1 MKGGGGGRKA
11 DGRCP
16 PVAFRETDL
25 LLPGIANHFR
35 ERSLAML
42 RFNSYRIGLLAMPLV
57 VVIGCAKTDVPP
69 ASPAEQVAAVQP
81 VRQPTA
87 VLRDVAAIKPW
98 REYRVERW
106 PSQPS
111 LQPANQ
117 WNVVARRLPPVAEP
131 VVPIAR
137 DTTVA
142 ASESADSTPIGTSV
156 PTVDVQI
163 DEVAEDAVDD
173 VANTADD
180 PEFDPPLPEGMVINP
195 FAVSDREDD
204 ASEPDESVL
213 PVDDI
218 TPAVDG
224 RVAAADVPP
233 PPVPVV
239 TDAVV
244 PAHLQES
251 WFGLI
256 RGAYA
261 LGNRGA
267 QYAARQEFERT
278 LYEIA
283 QTKDVLSGGQ
293 HTAALARALRALDEA
308 ADFLPGQGNVSAAP
322 RADIIL
328 AGHQTPIASQLPT
341 TLPASALMEAY
352 HRYAEAQF
360 GEAVGGV
367 RAGSMALHALGKLY
381 DRLATEDADNCRDA
395 GDRAITLQRAALRA
409 HGGNYLAANEL
420 GVLLARGGDHRR
432 ARQQFVRSLQLTRT
446 REAEYNL
453 AMVDAKLAQA
463 QGRAAPPVPQSGRLA
478 QAPRR
483 PRVEWVPA
491 EQFAGAKSGRL
502 AGPHPAASQH
512 GLPKQGPPPAVAS
525 EQPAPGRLRQA
536 LNSFLPPKHNR

>member
-1 MKGGGGGRKA
+1 
-11 DGRCP
+11 
-16 PVAFRETDL
+16 
-25 LLPGIANHFR
+25 
-35 ERSLAML
+35 
-42 RFNSYRIGLLAMPLV
+42 
-57 VVIGCAKTDVPP
+57 
-69 ASPAEQVAAVQP
+69 
-81 VRQPTA
+81 
-87 VLRDVAAIKPW
+87 
-98 REYRVERW
+98 
-106 PSQPS
+106 
-111 LQPANQ
+111 
-117 WNVVARRLPPVAEP
+117 
-131 VVPIAR
+131 
-137 DTTVA
+137 
-142 ASESADSTPIGTSV
+142 
-156 PTVDVQI
+156 
-163 DEVAEDAVDD
+163 
-173 VANTADD
+173 
-180 PEFDPPLPEGMVINP
+180 
-195 FAVSDREDD
+195 
-204 ASEPDESVL
+204 
-213 PVDDI
+213 
-218 TPAVDG
+218 
-224 RVAAADVPP
+224 
-233 PPVPVV
+233 VPVV

-446 REAEYNL
+446 REAWRWSTPSWPRRKAGPL
-453 AMVDAKLAQA
+453 RRCPSQA
-463 QGRAAPPVPQSGRLA
+463 ASRKPRVGRAWNGFRPSSSPAPNPVDWPARIP
-478 QAPRR
+478 PRR
-483 PRVEWVPA
+483 NMVYQNRA
-491 EQFAGAKSGRL
+491 RRRQSRANS
-502 AGPHPAASQH
+502 
-512 GLPKQGPPPAVAS
+512 PPPADSA
-525 EQPAPGRLRQA
+525 RR
-536 LNSFLPPKHNR
+536 